1 MGQTKIMGFLEVDQ
15 LITLCNSTEY
25 TTYKI
30 YQAVKAGDI
39 HYKAVMYVRTD
50 MGLREALKQMIL
62 KRQRYAVVKKGSR
75 EVGMIGESII
85 RDALGQDKTTDLGDL
100 SNDSLSQQRQY
111 KPCDFK
117 GAAAAEGSSRSI
129 LYDGSEANRISID
142 RGGNEIS
149 QIRAHKSFGASLDYD
164 DIKSFGLDVQAD
176 AASNYRE
183 KGLHSD
189 DQTYRMSEIQIDD
202 GEEIKSEQGNRLVQ
216 SQ

>member
-15 LITLCNSTEY
+15 LITLCNRTEY

-85 RDALGQDKTTDLGDL
+85 RDVLGQDKTTDLGDP
-100 SNDSLSQQRQY
+100 SNDSLS
-111 KPCDFK
+111 
-117 GAAAAEGSSRSI
+117 
-129 LYDGSEANRISID
+129 
-142 RGGNEIS
+142 
-149 QIRAHKSFGASLDYD
+149 
-164 DIKSFGLDVQAD
+164 
-176 AASNYRE
+176 
-183 KGLHSD
+183 
-189 DQTYRMSEIQIDD
+189 
-202 GEEIKSEQGNRLVQ
+202 
-216 SQ
+216 